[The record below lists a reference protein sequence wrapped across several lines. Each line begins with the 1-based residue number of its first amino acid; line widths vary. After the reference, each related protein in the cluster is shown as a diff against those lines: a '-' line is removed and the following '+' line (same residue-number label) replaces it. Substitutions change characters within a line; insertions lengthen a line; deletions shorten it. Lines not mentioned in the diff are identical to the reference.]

1 MDERCSKSNMPLSM
15 CVCSYCSLDDW
26 EKEWMDKERA
36 DLIEVAR
43 ASGGMI
49 LEWETPLVK
58 EKPLPEDVPLYDDVE
73 FSLWGDFS
81 HLSRIE
87 FMRMCFK
94 TISDCYELNKK
105 FLLADKTANGKTRES
120 RSFPEFKHVY
130 NYYVDWV
137 TKCNEKLRSEY
148 PHLSIPN
155 ASLDVFFEHNP
166 NNKTS

>member
-1 MDERCSKSNMPLSM
+1 MSDVLLDEERCSKSNMPLSM
-15 CVCSYCSLDDW
+15 CVCTYCSLSDR
-26 EKEWMDKERA
+26 DKEMMYFH
-36 DLIEVAR
+36 EVA
-43 ASGGMI
+43 GTT
-49 LEWETPLVK
+49 WETPLVK

-81 HLSRIE
+81 HLTRIE

-94 TISDCYELNKK
+94 TISDCYEINKR

-120 RSFPEFKHVY
+120 RSFPEFTHVY